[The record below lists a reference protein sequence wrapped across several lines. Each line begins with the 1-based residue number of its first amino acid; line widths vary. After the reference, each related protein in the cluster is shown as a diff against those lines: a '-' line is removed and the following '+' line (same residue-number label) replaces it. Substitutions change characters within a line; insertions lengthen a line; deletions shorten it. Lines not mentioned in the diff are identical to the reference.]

1 MISLYEGVVL
11 LGGIVGVY
19 IRMNNEVS
27 KLKNRVYTL
36 EQSKNE
42 VTDML
47 KELSEDLQEIIRIT
61 QRPSTDASD
70 EIQMGPDDKQNSSG
84 VI

>member
-1 MISLYEGVVL
+1 MSSEMISLYEGVVL

-36 EQSKNE
+36 EQSKHE

-47 KELSEDLQEIIRIT
+47 KELSEDLQEIKLLLAR
-61 QRPSTDASD
+61 
-70 EIQMGPDDKQNSSG
+70 KQLDL
-84 VI
+84 